1 MIIERHNAQQYTLSI
16 RVSADGF
23 CFAVHHPQRADEYAF
38 QPYAP
43 DPLLPVVANL
53 RQAREALPML
63 QHHYACVQLLLA
75 DAPYEVIPAPFAGA
89 ETADD
94 APALMDDGGRT
105 PVTIRFA
112 PDSSLSAWV
121 RATWPDARIV
131 PGIWPVVRFALR
143 FGLGVRGER
152 LGLEAATYTPN
163 PSPLT
168 SNPSS
173 PPSGGVGGGYYLCL
187 SADQQ
192 ERFVRHFKYLMRYYV
207 ALDDLGEEAVPIIRR
222 RAVDA
227 RRILMIWSLCR
238 RTEELYRDSA
248 GKIVLP
254 ADGLIRPTDDDVVSV
269 LMVADYLVSQSV
281 FMHQMVVGTAEEPKP
296 AEKPARRSPLEHLKQ
311 LTNVFTLEE
320 ANLVGKVCAVTPQT
334 TKARIVRWIGQG
346 FISEVGD
353 GVYKKLKFKR

>member
-1 MIIERHNAQQYTLSI
+1 VIIERHNAQQYTLSI

-168 SNPSS
+168 PH
-173 PPSGGVGGGYYLCL
+173 PITLCHL
-187 SADQQ
+187 HGRS
-192 ERFVRHFKYLMRYYV
+192 M
-207 ALDDLGEEAVPIIRR
+207 
-222 RAVDA
+222 
-227 RRILMIWSLCR
+227 
-238 RTEELYRDSA
+238 
-248 GKIVLP
+248 
-254 ADGLIRPTDDDVVSV
+254 DVVSIRDGRLQFV
-269 LMVADYLVSQSV
+269 NTFDVPTAVTALYYLMGTWQTLGLSQTDDELAI
-281 FMHQMVVGTAEEPKP
+281 VG
-296 AEKPARRSPLEHLKQ
+296 RSPIERELKAKATRFIHHVREPRSADLFHTTELARLSAVPFDLQ
-311 LTNVFTLEE
+311 
-320 ANLVGKVCAVTPQT
+320 ALVG
-334 TKARIVRWIGQG
+334 
-346 FISEVGD
+346 FS
-353 GVYKKLKFKR
+353 